1 MQKRLG
7 RSRERKK
14 PGEKGPRE
22 TKAGNGPAL
31 NLALKMVFPCFS
43 MYMVAS
49 QHFLSPLGIKRFL
62 ELIAEKST
70 SVTSSIWIYIHELK
84 FFLRGINPIKN
95 WYTFTGM

>member
-1 MQKRLG
+1 MSLQKRLG

-49 QHFLSPLGIKRFL
+49 QLFILNSQREDLIDLSGPRLL
-62 ELIAEKST
+62 T
-70 SVTSSIWIYIHELK
+70 
-84 FFLRGINPIKN
+84 PISCEQ
-95 WYTFTGM
+95 